1 MKECSKTIMRRLHEP
16 NFANRYFDGNGL
28 DVGGRPDP
36 LGLYVELFLRMLGV
50 KVWDKEDDDV
60 QLWTGLKIT
69 DMTSSTLPNASNI
82 STIRRHF

>member
-16 NFANRYFDGNGL
+16 NFANRYFVGNGL

-50 KVWDKEDDDV
+50 KVWDKEDDDS
-60 QLWTGLKIT
+60 QKMIA
-69 DMTSSTLPNASNI
+69 MTSSTLLVASNI

>member
-1 MKECSKTIMRRLHEP
+1 MKECSKTIMRRLHES
-16 NFANRYFDGNGL
+16 NFANRYFVGNGL

-50 KVWDKEDDDV
+50 KVWDKEDDDS
-60 QLWTGLKIT
+60 QKMIA
-69 DMTSSTLPNASNI
+69 MTSSTLLVASNI

>member
-1 MKECSKTIMRRLHEP
+1 MRRLHEP

-50 KVWDKEDDDV
+50 KVWDKEDDDS
-60 QLWTGLKIT
+60 QKMIA
-69 DMTSSTLPNASNI
+69 MTSSTLLVASNI
-82 STIRRHF
+82 STIRRHFW

>member
-28 DVGGRPDP
+28 DVGGRPYP

-50 KVWDKEDDDV
+50 KVWDKEDDDS
-60 QLWTGLKIT
+60 QKMIA
-69 DMTSSTLPNASNI
+69 MTSSTLLVASNI

>member
-50 KVWDKEDDDV
+50 KVWDKEDDDS
-60 QLWTGLKIT
+60 QKMIA
-69 DMTSSTLPNASNI
+69 MTSSTLLVASNI

>member
-50 KVWDKEDDDV
+50 KVWDKEDDDS
-60 QLWTGLKIT
+60 QKMIA
-69 DMTSSTLPNASNI
+69 MTSSTLLIASNI

>member
-1 MKECSKTIMRRLHEP
+1 MKECSKTIMRRLHES
-16 NFANRYFDGNGL
+16 NFANRYFVGNGL
-28 DVGGRPDP
+28 DVGDEPDP
-36 LGLYVELFLRMLGV
+36 LGLYVEVFSRMQGV